1 MRSFSPHFVAVY
13 VVLERNNSIL
23 LLKRQN
29 TGYRDGQYTVPS
41 GHKEA
46 GETPSQAAIRELFE
60 ETGIAVKQQ
69 QLHYMHTLYR
79 LDPTGEK
86 DYIDIFF
93 RCIDFTGEVKN
104 TEPHKCSA
112 IEWFS
117 YNNLPENLFDYIREV
132 LDLCKRG
139 QYFSEMIRS

>member
-46 GETPSQAAIRELFE
+46 GETPSQAALRELFE
-60 ETGIAVKQQ
+60 ETGVAVNEQ
-69 QLHYMHTLYR
+69 QLQYMHTLYR
-79 LDPTGEK
+79 FDPTGEK

-93 RCIDFTGEVKN
+93 RCTDFTGEAKN

-132 LDLCKRG
+132 LNLCKRG